1 MTISERNF
9 RQVDK
14 TKYLR
19 APACHLGVLICAPY
33 RRPFP
38 SHLSGA
44 SVSLKVKEMG
54 KGAEVMSGVYEMN
67 PSGDSSVSE
76 GKAQAAATG
85 SAVPRG

>member
-1 MTISERNF
+1 M
-9 RQVDK
+9 K
-14 TKYLR
+14 
-19 APACHLGVLICAPY
+19 A
-33 RRPFP
+33 
-38 SHLSGA
+38 
-44 SVSLKVKEMG
+44 KEMG